1 LKILFGLGNPEQR
14 YLESR
19 HNVGFM
25 FIDYLADKYGYPGF
39 KSKFNGE
46 IAVSDLFGNKILL
59 VKPQTYMNRS
69 GYCVSEVVRYY
80 KVTLEDWIVVYD
92 DLDIEFGKTRIRETG
107 GAGGHNG
114 VRSIIEQVGE
124 KEFLRVKVGIGRS
137 SNKHMSEADWVLSSF
152 VKEELSNLR
161 EQVFPEVEKKVLDL
175 LER

>member
-1 LKILFGLGNPEQR
+1 
-14 YLESR
+14 
-19 HNVGFM
+19 
-25 FIDYLADKYGYPGF
+25 
-39 KSKFNGE
+39 
-46 IAVSDLFGNKILL
+46 
-59 VKPQTYMNRS
+59 MNRS